1 MQKNNME
8 EQILLVAKELFMQ
21 FGYEGVSTTQVAKA
35 VGCNQALVHY
45 YYRTKQNLFKIICQQ
60 EIQKMLKILADIPQ
74 EDISFENF
82 IEKIIEAQIGF
93 LKNNP
98 DAPFFIIGELRHNS
112 EVLKMMKELFSEFG
126 KEIVGK
132 IRMFVQMKQSKGELN
147 DVSVEDLL
155 IDIVSLDVMSFV
167 GQVLFTQILEMDSQT
182 QEAFLERRKTHIKKL
197 ILSSIKS

>member
-74 EDISFENF
+74 EDISFEDF

-112 EVLKMMKELFSEFG
+112 EVLRMMRELFSEFG

-132 IRMFVQMKQSKGELN
+132 IRLFVQMKQSKGELK
-147 DVSVEDLL
+147 DISIEDLL

-197 ILSSIKS
+197 ILSNIKS

>member
-74 EDISFENF
+74 EDISFEDF

-112 EVLKMMKELFSEFG
+112 EVLKMMRELFSEFG

-132 IRMFVQMKQSKGELN
+132 IRLFVQMKQSKGELN
-147 DVSVEDLL
+147 DVSIEDLL

-182 QEAFLERRKTHIKKL
+182 QEAFLERRKKHIKKL
-197 ILSSIKS
+197 ILSNIKS

>member
-21 FGYEGVSTTQVAKA
+21 NGYEGVSTTQVAKA

-112 EVLKMMKELFSEFG
+112 EVLRMMRELFSEFG

-132 IRMFVQMKQSKGELN
+132 IRMFVKMKQSKGELN

>member
-21 FGYEGVSTTQVAKA
+21 YGYDGVSTTQVAKA

-60 EIQKMLKILADIPQ
+60 EIQKMLKILVDIPQ
-74 EDISFENF
+74 EDISFEDF
-82 IEKIIEAQIGF
+82 IENIIEAQIGF

-112 EVLKMMKELFSEFG
+112 EVLKMMRELFSEFG

-132 IRMFVQMKQSKGELN
+132 IRMFVEMKQSKGELN

-155 IDIVSLDVMSFV
+155 IDIASLDVMSFV

>member
-21 FGYEGVSTTQVAKA
+21 NGYEGVSTTQVAKA

-197 ILSSIKS
+197 ILSSIKL

>member
-21 FGYEGVSTTQVAKA
+21 YGYEGVSTTQVAKA

-74 EDISFENF
+74 EDISFEDF

-112 EVLKMMKELFSEFG
+112 EVLKMMRELFSEFG

-132 IRMFVQMKQSKGELN
+132 IRLFVQMKQSKGELN
-147 DVSVEDLL
+147 DVSIEDLL

-167 GQVLFTQILEMDSQT
+167 GQILFTQILEMDSQT
-182 QEAFLERRKTHIKKL
+182 QEVFLERRKTHIKKL

>member
-21 FGYEGVSTTQVAKA
+21 YGYEGVSTTQVAKA

-60 EIQKMLKILADIPQ
+60 EIQKMLKILVDIPQ
-74 EDISFENF
+74 EDISFEDF
-82 IEKIIEAQIGF
+82 IENIIEAQIGF

-112 EVLKMMKELFSEFG
+112 EVLKMMRELFSEFG

-132 IRMFVQMKQSKGELN
+132 IRLFVQMKQSKGELK
-147 DVSVEDLL
+147 DISIEDLL

-167 GQVLFTQILEMDSQT
+167 GQVLFTQILEMDSQI
-182 QEAFLERRKTHIKKL
+182 QEVFLERRKTHIKKL

>member
-21 FGYEGVSTTQVAKA
+21 YGYEGVSTTQVAKA

-74 EDISFENF
+74 EDISFEDF

-112 EVLKMMKELFSEFG
+112 EVLKMMRELFSEFG
-126 KEIVGK
+126 KEILSK
-132 IRMFVQMKQSKGELN
+132 IRMFVEMKQRKGELN

-182 QEAFLERRKTHIKKL
+182 QEAFLERRKIHIKKL
-197 ILSSIKS
+197 ILSNIKS

>member
-21 FGYEGVSTTQVAKA
+21 NGYEGVSTTQVAKA

-60 EIQKMLKILADIPQ
+60 EIQKMLKILVDIPQ
-74 EDISFENF
+74 EDISFEDF
-82 IEKIIEAQIGF
+82 IENIIEAQIGF

-112 EVLKMMKELFSEFG
+112 EVLKMMRELFSEFG

-132 IRMFVQMKQSKGELN
+132 IRMFVEMKQSKGELN

-155 IDIVSLDVMSFV
+155 IDIASLDVMSFV
-167 GQVLFTQILEMDSQT
+167 GQILFTQILEMDSQT

>member
-1 MQKNNME
+1 MQENNME
-8 EQILLVAKELFMQ
+8 EQILLVARDLFVQ
-21 FGYEGVSTTQVAKA
+21 HGYDGVSTTQVAKA

-60 EIQKMLKILADIPQ
+60 EIQKMLKILVDIPQ
-74 EDISFENF
+74 EDISFEDF
-82 IEKIIEAQIGF
+82 IENIIEAQIGF

-132 IRMFVQMKQSKGELN
+132 IRLFVQMKQSKGEL
-147 DVSVEDLL
+147 
-155 IDIVSLDVMSFV
+155 
-167 GQVLFTQILEMDSQT
+167 
-182 QEAFLERRKTHIKKL
+182 KL
-197 ILSSIKS
+197 

>member
-1 MQKNNME
+1 MQENNME
-8 EQILLVAKELFMQ
+8 QQILFVARDLFVQ
-21 FGYEGVSTTQVAKA
+21 HGYEGVSTTQVAKA

-74 EDISFENF
+74 EDISFEDF

-112 EVLKMMKELFSEFG
+112 EVLKMMRELFSEFG

-132 IRMFVQMKQSKGELN
+132 IRLFVQMKQSKGELN
-147 DVSVEDLL
+147 DVSIEDLL

-182 QEAFLERRKTHIKKL
+182 QEVFLERRKTHIKKL

>member
-74 EDISFENF
+74 EDISFEDF

-132 IRMFVQMKQSKGELN
+132 IRMFVEMKQRKGELN

-182 QEAFLERRKTHIKKL
+182 QEAFLERRKKHIKKL
-197 ILSSIKS
+197 ILSNIKS

>member
-21 FGYEGVSTTQVAKA
+21 NGYEGVSTTQVAKA

-197 ILSSIKS
+197 ILSNIKS

>member
-60 EIQKMLKILADIPQ
+60 EIQKMLKILVDIPQ
-74 EDISFENF
+74 EDISFEDF

-112 EVLKMMKELFSEFG
+112 EVLKMMRELFSEFG
-126 KEIVGK
+126 KEILSK
-132 IRMFVQMKQSKGELN
+132 IRMFVEMKQRKGELN
-147 DVSVEDLL
+147 DVSIEDLL

-182 QEAFLERRKTHIKKL
+182 QEAFLERRKIHIKKL
-197 ILSSIKS
+197 ILSNIKS

>member
-21 FGYEGVSTTQVAKA
+21 NGYEGVSTTQVAKA

-132 IRMFVQMKQSKGELN
+132 IRMFVEMKQSKGELN

-155 IDIVSLDVMSFV
+155 IDIASLDVMSFV

>member
-21 FGYEGVSTTQVAKA
+21 NGYEGVSTTQVAKA
-35 VGCNQALVHY
+35 AGCNQALVHY

-112 EVLKMMKELFSEFG
+112 EVLKMMRELFSEFG

-155 IDIVSLDVMSFV
+155 IDIASLDVMSFV

>member
-74 EDISFENF
+74 EDISFEDF

-112 EVLKMMKELFSEFG
+112 EVLKMMRELFSEFG

-132 IRMFVQMKQSKGELN
+132 IRLFVQMKQSKGELN

-182 QEAFLERRKTHIKKL
+182 QEAFLERRKIHIKKL
-197 ILSSIKS
+197 ILSNIKS

>member
-21 FGYEGVSTTQVAKA
+21 NVYEGVSTTQVAKA

-60 EIQKMLKILADIPQ
+60 EIQKMLKILVDIPQ
-74 EDISFENF
+74 EDISFEDF
-82 IEKIIEAQIGF
+82 IENIIEAQIGF

-112 EVLKMMKELFSEFG
+112 EVLKMMRELFSEFG

-132 IRMFVQMKQSKGELN
+132 IRMFVEMKQSKGELN

-155 IDIVSLDVMSFV
+155 IDIASLDVMSFV

>member
-74 EDISFENF
+74 EDISFEDF

-112 EVLKMMKELFSEFG
+112 EVLKMMRELFSEFG

-132 IRMFVQMKQSKGELN
+132 IRLFVQMKQSKGELN

-182 QEAFLERRKTHIKKL
+182 QEIFLERRKTHIKKL
-197 ILSSIKS
+197 ILSNIKS

>member
-21 FGYEGVSTTQVAKA
+21 NGYEGVSTTQVAKA

-74 EDISFENF
+74 EDISFEDF
-82 IEKIIEAQIGF
+82 IENIIEAQIGF
-93 LKNNP
+93 MKNNP

-132 IRMFVQMKQSKGELN
+132 IRMFVQMQQSKGELN

-197 ILSSIKS
+197 ILSSIKL

>member
-21 FGYEGVSTTQVAKA
+21 NGYEGVSTTQVAKA

-74 EDISFENF
+74 DDISFENF

-112 EVLKMMKELFSEFG
+112 EVLKMMRELFSEFG

>member
-60 EIQKMLKILADIPQ
+60 EIQKMLKILADIPK
-74 EDISFENF
+74 EDISFEDF

-98 DAPFFIIGELRHNS
+98 DALFFIIGELRHNS
-112 EVLKMMKELFSEFG
+112 EVLKMMRELFSEFG

-132 IRMFVQMKQSKGELN
+132 IRLFVQMKQSKGELN

>member
-21 FGYEGVSTTQVAKA
+21 YGYEGVSTTQVAKA

-60 EIQKMLKILADIPQ
+60 EIQKMLKILANIPQ

-132 IRMFVQMKQSKGELN
+132 IRLFVQMKQSKGELN

-197 ILSSIKS
+197 ILSNIKS

>member
-21 FGYEGVSTTQVAKA
+21 YGYEGVSTTQVAKA

-74 EDISFENF
+74 EDISFEDF

-112 EVLKMMKELFSEFG
+112 EVLKMMRELFSEFG

-132 IRMFVQMKQSKGELN
+132 IRLFVQMKQSKGELN

-182 QEAFLERRKTHIKKL
+182 QEAFLERRKIHIKKL

>member
-8 EQILLVAKELFMQ
+8 EQILLVAKELFVKH
-21 FGYEGVSTTQVAKA
+21 GYDGVSTTQVAKA
-35 VGCNQALVHY
+35 AGCNQALVHY

-112 EVLKMMKELFSEFG
+112 EVLKMMRELFSEFG

-147 DVSVEDLL
+147 DVSEEDLL

-167 GQVLFTQILEMDSQT
+167 GQILFTQILEMDSQT
-182 QEAFLERRKTHIKKL
+182 QEDFLERRKTHIKKL
-197 ILSSIKS
+197 IVASINA

>member
-21 FGYEGVSTTQVAKA
+21 NGYEGVSTTQVAKA

-74 EDISFENF
+74 EDISFEDF

-132 IRMFVQMKQSKGELN
+132 IRLFVQMKQSKGELK
-147 DVSVEDLL
+147 DISIEDLL

>member
-21 FGYEGVSTTQVAKA
+21 NGYEGVSTTQVAKA

-74 EDISFENF
+74 EDISFEDF

-112 EVLKMMKELFSEFG
+112 EVLKMMRELFSEFG

-132 IRMFVQMKQSKGELN
+132 IRLFVQMKQSKGELN

-182 QEAFLERRKTHIKKL
+182 QEVFLERRKTHIKKL
-197 ILSSIKS
+197 ILSNIKS

>member
-21 FGYEGVSTTQVAKA
+21 NGYEGVSTTQVAKA

-60 EIQKMLKILADIPQ
+60 EIQKMLKILVDIPQ
-74 EDISFENF
+74 EDISFEDF
-82 IEKIIEAQIGF
+82 IENIIEAQIGF

-112 EVLKMMKELFSEFG
+112 EVLKMMRELFSEFG

-155 IDIVSLDVMSFV
+155 IDIASLDVMSFV

>member
-74 EDISFENF
+74 EDISFEDF

-112 EVLKMMKELFSEFG
+112 EVLKMMRELFSEFG
-126 KEIVGK
+126 KEIIGK
-132 IRMFVQMKQSKGELN
+132 IRLFVQMKQSKGELN
-147 DVSVEDLL
+147 DVSIEDLL

-182 QEAFLERRKTHIKKL
+182 QEAFLERRKIHIKKL
-197 ILSSIKS
+197 ILSNIKS

>member
-112 EVLKMMKELFSEFG
+112 EVLKMMRELFSEFG

-132 IRMFVQMKQSKGELN
+132 IRMFVQMKQSKGELK
-147 DVSVEDLL
+147 DISIEDLL

-197 ILSSIKS
+197 ILSNIKS

>member
-21 FGYEGVSTTQVAKA
+21 NGYEGVSTTQVAKA

-132 IRMFVQMKQSKGELN
+132 IRMFVQMKQSKGELK
-147 DVSVEDLL
+147 DISIEDLL

-182 QEAFLERRKTHIKKL
+182 QEDFLERRKTHIKKL
-197 ILSSIKS
+197 ILSNIKS

>member
-21 FGYEGVSTTQVAKA
+21 NGYEGVSTTQVAKA

-112 EVLKMMKELFSEFG
+112 EVLKMMRELFSEFG

-132 IRMFVQMKQSKGELN
+132 IRMFVQMKQSKGELK
-147 DVSVEDLL
+147 DISIEDLL

-182 QEAFLERRKTHIKKL
+182 QEVFLERRKTHIKKL
-197 ILSSIKS
+197 ILSNIKS

>member
-21 FGYEGVSTTQVAKA
+21 NGYEGVSTTQVAKA

-74 EDISFENF
+74 EDISLENF

-132 IRMFVQMKQSKGELN
+132 IRLFVQIKQSKGELN

-155 IDIVSLDVMSFV
+155 IDIASLDVMSFV

>member
-21 FGYEGVSTTQVAKA
+21 YGYEGVSTTQVAKA

-74 EDISFENF
+74 EDISFEDF

-112 EVLKMMKELFSEFG
+112 EVLKMMRELFSEFG

-132 IRMFVQMKQSKGELN
+132 IRLFVQMKQSKGELN
-147 DVSVEDLL
+147 DVSIEDLL

-182 QEAFLERRKTHIKKL
+182 QEVFLERRKTHIKKL

>member
-74 EDISFENF
+74 EDISFEDF

-112 EVLKMMKELFSEFG
+112 EVLKMMRELFSEFG
-126 KEIVGK
+126 KEILSK
-132 IRMFVQMKQSKGELN
+132 IRMFVEMKQRKGELN

-182 QEAFLERRKTHIKKL
+182 QEVFLERRKIHIKKL
-197 ILSSIKS
+197 ILSNIKS

>member
-74 EDISFENF
+74 EDISFEDF

-112 EVLKMMKELFSEFG
+112 EVLKMMRELFSEFG

-132 IRMFVQMKQSKGELN
+132 IRMFVQMKQSIGELN
-147 DVSVEDLL
+147 DV
-155 IDIVSLDVMSFV
+155 
-167 GQVLFTQILEMDSQT
+167 
-182 QEAFLERRKTHIKKL
+182 
-197 ILSSIKS
+197 

>member
-74 EDISFENF
+74 EDISFEDF

-112 EVLKMMKELFSEFG
+112 EVLKMMRELFSEFG

-132 IRMFVQMKQSKGELN
+132 IRLFVQMKQSKGELN

-155 IDIVSLDVMSFV
+155 IDIASLDVMSFV

-197 ILSSIKS
+197 ILSSIKL